1 MASRRG
7 PPGGPG
13 TAGAGVRARCLACR
27 VTSSQAQRRSPR
39 QSPAVT
45 VSPSPQPYGAP
56 REKLGLP
63 TMPAAGSA
71 SYPEHRCTRLRCM
84 SVRTPPTL
92 LAVAGAFLALTT
104 LPAISAGSAGPPST
118 PLGALAL
125 HEVTRANDRDL
136 PTTAQAVLTTR
147 SQAEQAA
154 GEGVPDPQPV
164 YLVQIP
170 GSFVLSGASRP
181 AGVPPL
187 GGTYLTFTVDPTL
200 NSVLDLGLSDRPL
213 DLAQLGPVI
222 VLQL

>member
-1 MASRRG
+1 
-7 PPGGPG
+7 
-13 TAGAGVRARCLACR
+13 
-27 VTSSQAQRRSPR
+27 
-39 QSPAVT
+39 
-45 VSPSPQPYGAP
+45 
-56 REKLGLP
+56 
-63 TMPAAGSA
+63 
-71 SYPEHRCTRLRCM
+71 M
-84 SVRTPPTL
+84 SVRTPPAL
-92 LAVAGAFLALTT
+92 LVAAGDFLALMP
-104 LPAISAGSAGPPST
+104 LPAISAGSAGPLAVA

-125 HEVTRANDRDL
+125 HEATWANDRDL